1 MYTYIRKMNEPKIEA
16 YRVPQFSRLGSE
28 KTCSGA
34 TKKFLFERNN
44 LDHLMTEYVR
54 LIYSIFS
61 NSTTQSSV

>member
-1 MYTYIRKMNEPKIEA
+1 MYTYIGKMSEPKIEA

-28 KTCSGA
+28 KTYSSA

-44 LDHLMTEYVR
+44 LDHSMTEYVR

-61 NSTTQSSV
+61 NSTTQSSA